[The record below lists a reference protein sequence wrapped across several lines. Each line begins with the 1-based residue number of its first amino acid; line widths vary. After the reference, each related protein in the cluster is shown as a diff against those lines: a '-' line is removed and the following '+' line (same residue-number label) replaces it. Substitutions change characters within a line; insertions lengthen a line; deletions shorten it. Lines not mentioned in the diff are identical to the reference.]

1 MLFNTVATLASL
13 AFVSVDAAPA
23 IAVRAVP
30 GYVKDCIDVKISGA
44 WVIGSC
50 LADDGKTR
58 VQSSVWLATK
68 ITNKEGNLG
77 VRIYANSYTAQ
88 ADRTYSGWLL
98 EDTGL
103 LAMTARSL
111 VAPR

>member
-13 AFVSVDAAPA
+13 AFVTVDAAPA
-23 IAVRAVP
+23 IATRAVP
-30 GYVKDCIDVKISGA
+30 GSIKDCTDVKISGA

-77 VRIYANSYTAQ
+77 VRTYTKSYSTQ
-88 ADRTYSGWLL
+88 S
-98 EDTGL
+98 
-103 LAMTARSL
+103 
-111 VAPR
+111 